1 MVLVE
6 QVEFSGSRFSLV
18 NSYVQKIY
26 CVTYFKEEEFVVYS
40 LFKFAWE
47 TTSLSSSKG
56 WLFSTFIVA
65 GD

>member
-18 NSYVQKIY
+18 NSYVQKIC
-26 CVTYFKEEEFVVYS
+26 CVTYFNEEEFVVYS

-47 TTSLSSSKG
+47 ITSLSSSKG
-56 WLFSTFIVA
+56 WLFSMFTVA
-65 GD
+65 D